1 MNSSREMNK
10 YLIYTAILFLF
21 PLNCL
26 FSQKVG
32 NIRVEQVND
41 QIHVFYD
48 LSEVDENRIL
58 KIEIFVSNN
67 GGSTYEITPV
77 SIFGDIGIGVN
88 QGINKKIVWDVLND
102 FEELTGTDFR
112 FKVSAKYL
120 TTENEARVIRG
131 KYLSLLAGYG
141 NLDNSTDLVGTLKGC
156 VYIKRLP
163 IGLSLNGFT
172 SNSMSLSWAK
182 RKFYGMYSGIFIEPV
197 LINSQKI
204 DLFSPV
210 SLGAGLVG
218 EEFVNDTISDR
229 NILRM
234 FYLEFGLGV
243 DFKLT
248 KTLKLITECKFIISN
263 PIELYDVLESKH
275 CLYGITINIGLKFGS
290 IDIKKMK

>member
-1 MNSSREMNK
+1 
-10 YLIYTAILFLF
+10 
-21 PLNCL
+21 
-26 FSQKVG
+26 
-32 NIRVEQVND
+32 
-41 QIHVFYD
+41 
-48 LSEVDENRIL
+48 
-58 KIEIFVSNN
+58 
-67 GGSTYEITPV
+67 
-77 SIFGDIGIGVN
+77 
-88 QGINKKIVWDVLND
+88 
-102 FEELTGTDFR
+102 
-112 FKVSAKYL
+112 
-120 TTENEARVIRG
+120 
-131 KYLSLLAGYG
+131 
-141 NLDNSTDLVGTLKGC
+141 
-156 VYIKRLP
+156 
-163 IGLSLNGFT
+163 
-172 SNSMSLSWAK
+172 MSLSWAK